1 MTNNIWEG
9 TCVRLRAVEPDDWQH
24 FAAWDLDSETARA
37 DDQVY
42 FPRSSVGT
50 RRWTEAEALRA
61 PDNDTFRWVIETL
74 DGTFAG
80 TINSHTCERRN
91 GTFSYGIA
99 VRREHQ
105 RKGYASEAIRLVLSY
120 FFDELRYQKV
130 VAHVYSFNEPS
141 LHLHERLGF
150 QREGCLRRMIYTNG
164 QFFDQVMFGLTAEE
178 FAALHWQENI
188 KQTSV
193 S

>member
-1 MTNNIWEG
+1 MTDNIWEG
-9 TCVRLRAVEPDDWQH
+9 TRVRLRAVEPDDWQH

-37 DDQVY
+37 DDY
-42 FPRSSVGT
+42 ISFPRSTVLA
-50 RRWTEAEALRA
+50 RQWTEHESVQQ
-61 PDNDTFRWVIETL
+61 PNNDVFRWVIETL
-74 DGTFAG
+74 DGIFAG
-80 TINSHTCERRN
+80 TINSHSCERRN

-105 RKGYASEAIRLVLSY
+105 RAGYASEAIRLVLRY

-141 LHLHERLGF
+141 LRLHEQLGF

-164 QFFDQVMFGLTAEE
+164 EFFDQIVFGLTAEE
-178 FAALHWQENI
+178 FVALKTDL
-188 KQTSV
+188 KQTSDA
-193 S
+193 